1 MKFILW
7 SHSIPAGLEPLA
19 DRGVK
24 RRSHYALEEIN
35 YRLQPE
41 TFVEMDGRS
50 NPCTE
55 STSSFTNYYN
65 KDLIHFHY
73 NQSGK
78 LQDPKYK
85 SQELSVDSVLFIILC
100 SFIILENLLVL
111 VAICRY
117 KKFHSAMFYFIGNL
131 ALSDLLAGV
140 AYIVNIVF
148 SGGRTMTLT
157 PLQWYFREGTMFVA
171 LSASVLS
178 LLAIAIER
186 HAAIVKVKLYSSDK
200 NSRMCLLIGSCWIAS
215 VLLGG
220 LPVMGWNCLCHP
232 SSCSTVLPLFS
243 KKYILFCIS
252 IFSVILL
259 SIVILYV
266 RIYLIVRSSHCETAA
281 PQTLALLKTVTIV
294 LGVFIV
300 CWAPTFI
307 ILLLD
312 FAYDGSDC
320 KILYEAQY
328 FLGLATLNSAMNP
341 IIYTLRSRDMRR
353 AFVRVLCCCTMMEK
367 KGRME
372 SCFPSLR
379 HPSTLDR
386 SYHKHEAPDSPMMP
400 ECTTCV

>member
-1 MKFILW
+1 
-7 SHSIPAGLEPLA
+7 
-19 DRGVK
+19 
-24 RRSHYALEEIN
+24 
-35 YRLQPE
+35 
-41 TFVEMDGRS
+41 MDEKSG
-50 NPCTE
+50 PCQVPVG
-55 STSSFTNYYN
+55 SFSNYYN
-65 KDLIHFHY
+65 KNLISFYY
-73 NQSGK
+73 NLTGK
-78 LQDPKYK
+78 LREDKYK
-85 SQELSVDSVLFIILC
+85 SKDLSVVSVIFIILC

-131 ALSDLLAGV
+131 ALSDLFAGI
-140 AYIVNIVF
+140 AYIFNLVF

-157 PLQWYFREGTMFVA
+157 PLQWFFREGTMFIA

-186 HAAIVKVKLYSSDK
+186 HAAIVKVKLYNSDK
-200 NSRMCLLIGSCWIAS
+200 NSRMCLLIGSCWIVS

-220 LPVMGWNCLCHP
+220 LPIMGWNCMCDL
-232 SSCSTVLPLFS
+232 SNCSTVLPLFS
-243 KKYILFCIS
+243 KNYILFCITILS
-252 IFSVILL
+252 IILL

-300 CWAPTFI
+300 FWAPTFI

-312 FAYDGSDC
+312 FAYKGSDC
-320 KILYEAQY
+320 KILYKAEY

-353 AFVRVLCCCTMMEK
+353 AFLHVLCCCSMMDK
-367 KGRME
+367 KARMA
-372 SCFPSLR
+372 SCFPTLR
-379 HPSTLDR
+379 HGSTLNR
-386 SYHKHEAPDSPMMP
+386 SYHKHTTLESPTMP
-400 ECTTCV
+400 ECTTFV

>member
-1 MKFILW
+1 MNENDTPCMAPVG
-7 SHSIPAGLEPLA
+7 SI
-19 DRGVK
+19 
-24 RRSHYALEEIN
+24 N
-35 YRLQPE
+35 
-41 TFVEMDGRS
+41 
-50 NPCTE
+50 
-55 STSSFTNYYN
+55 NYYDKNLIRYYYNLTN
-65 KDLIHFHY
+65 KYPD
-73 NQSGK
+73 
-78 LQDPKYK
+78 DKYLTDK
-85 SQELSVDSVLFIILC
+85 INGVSVIFMILC
-100 SFIILENLLVL
+100 SFIVLENLLVL

-131 ALSDLLAGV
+131 ALSDMFAGITYIFNLA
-140 AYIVNIVF
+140 F
-148 SGGRTMTLT
+148 SGAWTMRLT
-157 PLQWYFREGTMFVA
+157 PLQWFFREGTMFIV

-220 LPVMGWNCLCHP
+220 LPIMGWNCLCHK
-232 SSCSTVLPLFS
+232 SGCSTVLPLFS
-243 KKYILFCIS
+243 KNYILFCITLLS
-252 IFSVILL
+252 IILL

-312 FAYDGSDC
+312 FAYKWNEC
-320 KILYEAQY
+320 KILYKAEY

-353 AFVRVLCCCTMMEK
+353 AFLHILCCSSLMGK
-367 KGRME
+367 KARMDT
-372 SCFPSLR
+372 CFATLQ

-386 SYHKHEAPDSPMMP
+386 SYHKHEALDSPMMP
-400 ECTTCV
+400 ECTTFV

>member
-1 MKFILW
+1 M
-7 SHSIPAGLEPLA
+7 GEEPCI
-19 DRGVK
+19 VSK
-24 RRSHYALEEIN
+24 SYFN
-35 YRLQPE
+35 
-41 TFVEMDGRS
+41 
-50 NPCTE
+50 
-55 STSSFTNYYN
+55 NYYN
-65 KDLIHFHY
+65 KDLIIFHY
-73 NQSGK
+73 NQTGK
-78 LQDPKYK
+78 LEDPKYNNQK
-85 SQELSVDSVLFIILC
+85 LRNSSVFFIILC

-131 ALSDLLAGV
+131 ALSDLFAGV
-140 AYIVNIVF
+140 AYIFNIVF
-148 SGGRTMTLT
+148 SGSWTLKLT
-157 PLQWYFREGTMFVA
+157 PLQWFFREGTMFVA
-171 LSASVLS
+171 LAASVLS

-186 HAAIVKVKLYSSDK
+186 HAAIVKVKLYSGDK

-220 LPVMGWNCLCHP
+220 LPIMGWNCLCHMNG
-232 SSCSTVLPLFS
+232 CSTVLPLFS
-243 KKYILFCIS
+243 KNYILFCITLL
-252 IFSVILL
+252 SVILL

-307 ILLLD
+307 MLLLD
-312 FAYDGSDC
+312 FAYTESDL
-320 KILYEAQY
+320 KILHKAEY
-328 FLGLATLNSAMNP
+328 FLALATLNSAMNP

-353 AFVRVLCCCTMMEK
+353 AFLRVLCCCSTMEK
-367 KGRME
+367 RIE

-386 SYHKHEAPDSPMMP
+386 SYHKHKADSPTMP
-400 ECTTCV
+400 ECTTFV

>member
-1 MKFILW
+1 MKVVLK
-7 SHSIPAGLEPLA
+7 G
-19 DRGVK
+19 
-24 RRSHYALEEIN
+24 RSHYALEGIN
-35 YRLQPE
+35 CLLQPE
-41 TFVEMDGRS
+41 TFVEMGGM
-50 NPCTE
+50 PCTVP
-55 STSSFTNYYN
+55 SSSFNNYYS
-65 KDLIHFHY
+65 KDLIRFHY
-73 NQSGK
+73 NQTGK
-78 LQDPKYK
+78 LEDPKYET
-85 SQELSVDSVLFIILC
+85 QDLSTISVLFIILC

-131 ALSDLLAGV
+131 ALSDLFAGV
-140 AYIVNIVF
+140 AYIFNIVF
-148 SGGRTMTLT
+148 SGSRTMTLT
-157 PLQWYFREGTMFVA
+157 PLQWFFREGTMFVA
-171 LSASVLS
+171 LAASVLS

-220 LPVMGWNCLCHP
+220 LPVMGWNCLCHLNG
-232 SSCSTVLPLFS
+232 CSTVLPLFS
-243 KKYILFCIS
+243 KNYILFCIT
-252 IFSVILL
+252 ILSVILL

-266 RIYLIVRSSHCETAA
+266 RIYLIVRSSHCETTA

-312 FAYDGSDC
+312 FAYTGSNC
-320 KILYEAQY
+320 KILYKAEY

-379 HPSTLDR
+379 HSGTLDR
-386 SYHKHEAPDSPMMP
+386 SYHKHKATDSPTLP
-400 ECTTCV
+400 ECTTFV